1 MKLAK
6 PKECDYRDLACIVL
20 VPEAVE
26 WHGSDLGS
34 VFSKC
39 VRWREMWCHFN
50 LVIEVLRHKTM
61 LYVLTQVNGG
71 I

>member
-34 VFSKC
+34 VFGKC
-39 VRWREMWCHFN
+39 VR
-50 LVIEVLRHKTM
+50 
-61 LYVLTQVNGG
+61 
-71 I
+71 